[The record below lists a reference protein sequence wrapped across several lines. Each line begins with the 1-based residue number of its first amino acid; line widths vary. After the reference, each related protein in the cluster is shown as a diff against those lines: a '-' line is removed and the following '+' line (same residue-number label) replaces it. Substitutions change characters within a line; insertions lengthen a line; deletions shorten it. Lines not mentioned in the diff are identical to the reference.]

1 AGERPKPRARSA
13 AQDEWQD
20 PTHHAPSTPSTVW
33 LSSIPRTP
41 KVPHDV
47 KSWQKRDRSP
57 LLSRPAA
64 PPARAMVEP
73 ERQAAGRTPAAQE
86 GLQRGGNHSKSAL
99 PQPPPQPPRTA
110 RQDAR

>member
-1 AGERPKPRARSA
+1 MNGKTLRITPR
-13 AQDEWQD
+13 Q
-20 PTHHAPSTPSTVW
+20 TPSTVW

-47 KSWQKRDRSP
+47 KSWRKSERSL
-57 LLSRPAA
+57 LLSGPAA
-64 PPARAMVEP
+64 PARAMVEP

-110 RQDAR
+110 RQDARAIER

>member
-1 AGERPKPRARSA
+1 MNGKTLRITPR
-13 AQDEWQD
+13 Q
-20 PTHHAPSTPSTVW
+20 TPSIVW

-64 PPARAMVEP
+64 PARAMVEP

-86 GLQRGGNHSKSAL
+86 GLQRGGNTAN
-99 PQPPPQPPRTA
+99 PRSSSL
-110 RQDAR
+110 RLSRSEQLDRMIEPL

>member
-1 AGERPKPRARSA
+1 MKLLGICLAGERPKPRARSA

-64 PPARAMVEP
+64 PPPARAMVEP

-99 PQPPPQPPRTA
+99 L
-110 RQDAR
+110 